1 MRILVVEDDDHVAGA
16 LESALRQRGY
26 EVIRAASGAQALAA
40 CRQGPPLDLVLLDLG
55 LPDSKGLQLSVTL
68 RAASQAPVIIVTAD
82 GEIRSRVDALRL
94 GADDYIVK
102 PFNGAELL
110 ARVEA
115 VLRRCRRV
123 AEPETVEVGDVQMD
137 LRARNVTVAGRPVAL
152 TRMEF
157 GLLAMLVRN
166 RGSVVERQRILVQVW
181 GTDWLGTSRTLEVHV
196 ATVRRKLGRP
206 WIIETSRGVG
216 YRLGTSPES

>member
-26 EVIRAASGAQALAA
+26 EVVRAASGAQALAA
-40 CRQGPPLDLVLLDLG
+40 CQQGPPLDLVLLDLG

-68 RAASQAPVIIVTAD
+68 RAGSAAPVIIVTAD

-166 RGSVVERQRILVQVW
+166 RGAVVERQRILVQVW

-196 ATVRRKLGRP
+196 ATVRRKLERP
-206 WIIETSRGVG
+206 WIIETARGVG

>member
-26 EVIRAASGAQALAA
+26 QVVRAASGAEALAA
-40 CRQGPPLDLVLLDLG
+40 CAQGPPPDLVLLDLG
-55 LPDSKGLQLSVTL
+55 LPDCVGLQLSVTL
-68 RAASQAPVIIVTAD
+68 RAGSQAPVIIVTAD

-102 PFNGAELL
+102 PFNRAELL

-115 VLRRCRRV
+115 VLRRCHHV

-137 LRARNVTVAGRPVAL
+137 LRARNVTVAGRPVAI

-157 GLLAMLVRN
+157 SLLAMLVRN
-166 RGSVVERQRILVQVW
+166 RGTAVERQRILVQVW

-206 WIIETSRGVG
+206 WIIETVRGVG
-216 YRLGTSPES
+216 YRLGTPPAS

>member
-1 MRILVVEDDDHVAGA
+1 MRILVVEDDDHVAAA

-26 EVIRAASGAQALAA
+26 EVVRAASGAEALAL

-55 LPDSKGLQLSVTL
+55 LPDSTGLQLSVTL
-68 RAASQAPVIIVTAD
+68 RAGSGAPVIVVTAD

-102 PFNGAELL
+102 PFNGGELL

-115 VLRRCRRV
+115 VLRRCRHV
-123 AEPETVEVGDVQMD
+123 AEPETAEVGDVQLD

-166 RGSVVERQRILVQVW
+166 RGAVVERQRILVQVW

-206 WIIETSRGVG
+206 WIIETARGVG
-216 YRLGTSPES
+216 YRLGSAPKG

>member
-1 MRILVVEDDDHVAGA
+1 MRILVVEDDEHVAGA

-26 EVIRAASGAQALAA
+26 EVVRAVSGAQALAA
-40 CRQGPPLDLVLLDLG
+40 CRRGPALDLVLLDLG

-68 RAASQAPVIIVTAD
+68 RAGSGAPVIIVTAD

-166 RGSVVERQRILVQVW
+166 RGTVMERQRILVQVW

-206 WIIETSRGVG
+206 WIIETARGVG
-216 YRLGTSPES
+216 YRLGTPPGT

>member
-26 EVIRAASGAQALAA
+26 HVVCAASGAQALAA

-55 LPDSKGLQLSVTL
+55 LPDSTGLQLSVTL
-68 RAASQAPVIIVTAD
+68 RGASGAPVVIVTAD
-82 GEIRSRVDALRL
+82 GEIRSRVEALRL

-102 PFNGAELL
+102 PFNRAELL

-123 AEPETVEVGDVQMD
+123 AEPETVEVGDVHMD
-137 LRARNVTVAGRPVAL
+137 LRARNVTVAGRSVAL

-206 WIIETSRGVG
+206 WIIETARGVG
-216 YRLGTSPES
+216 YRLGTSPQS

>member
-26 EVIRAASGAQALAA
+26 AVVRAASGAEALAA
-40 CRQGPPLDLVLLDLG
+40 CRQGAPLDLVLLDLG

-68 RAASQAPVIIVTAD
+68 RARSGAPVIVVTAD

-137 LRARNVTVAGRPVAL
+137 LRARNVTVAGRPVVL

-206 WIIETSRGVG
+206 WIIETARGVG
-216 YRLGTSPES
+216 YRLGSSPES